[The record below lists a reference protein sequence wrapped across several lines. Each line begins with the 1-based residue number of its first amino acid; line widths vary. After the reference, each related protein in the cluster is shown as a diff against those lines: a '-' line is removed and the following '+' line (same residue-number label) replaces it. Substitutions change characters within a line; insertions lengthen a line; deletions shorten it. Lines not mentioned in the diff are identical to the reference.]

1 MTRPTFRSQLGM
13 DDPDLLLEMNQ
24 ALHSASLDEGEDE
37 VVIER
42 NAFEKDEIVEA
53 CRIDLDFLAAMAM
66 PDVYKY
72 GFSSTHK
79 VAWQILTGGILD
91 GSKKFLQLALGIPRG
106 HAKTTLI
113 KLFILWCIL
122 FTNRKFFL
130 VTCSIETHAINIIAD
145 VARMLQEPNII
156 SVFGDYRS
164 GLETDTKQLKKFNF
178 RERDIV
184 IFGIGAGGAVRGSNL
199 NNERPDVIIMDDIQ
213 TREDAQSPIISKD
226 LMDWMVGTL
235 MKSKSQTRCLFLFAG
250 NMFPTP
256 HSILKQLKTNS
267 TWIKFISGGILADG
281 KALWPEHR
289 PLPDLL
295 EELHN
300 DMAMGRAHIFF
311 AEVMNDTEVGI
322 NSQVDY
328 SRFPPWK
335 WCSYDVPQ
343 GKFIIID
350 PSQGK
355 GKDNDVI
362 MRCEVYDGVIGI
374 RAIIEEGFSPKNLIL
389 RALIEAIQS
398 GTYVIAIESM
408 AYQST
413 LLFWFE
419 EVCKDHGISGISFLP
434 IYTNTISKNSRIQKI
449 VQAMQAT
456 NELVLHPD
464 VRSLVQAQI
473 KDWNPLK
480 RDNVDDIL
488 DAASNAP
495 KVLADY
501 AMDIL
506 TPSNLMV
513 IETDRAKVQE
523 DNHAF

>member
-1 MTRPTFRSQLGM
+1 MTRPTFRKQLGI

-24 ALHSASLDEGEDE
+24 ALHIGAEDTDDE
-37 VVIER
+37 VTIER
-42 NAFEKDEIVEA
+42 NTFETSEIIEA
-53 CRIDLDFLAAMAM
+53 CRVDIDFLAAMAM
-66 PDVYKY
+66 PDVYRY

-79 VAWQILTGGILD
+79 VAWQILTSGEQD
-91 GSKKFLQLALGIPRG
+91 ASKKFLQLALGIPRG

-122 FTNRKFFL
+122 FTNRKFL
-130 VTCSIETHAINIIAD
+130 LITCAIELHASNIIAD
-145 VARMLQEPNII
+145 VCKMLEEPNIT

-164 GLETDTKQLKKFNF
+164 GRETDTKTLKKFFF

-184 IFGIGAGGAVRGSNL
+184 LFGIGAGGAVRGANL
-199 NNERPDVIIMDDIQ
+199 NNERPDLIVMDDIQ

-267 TWIKFISGGILADG
+267 TWIKFISGAILADG

-322 NSQVDY
+322 NSSVDY
-328 SRFPPWK
+328 SKFPPWS
-335 WCSYDVPQ
+335 WGSYDTPQ
-343 GKFIIID
+343 GKFLIID

-355 GKDNDVI
+355 GKDHDVI

-374 RAIIEEGFSPKNLIL
+374 RNVIEEGFSPKNLIL
-389 RALIEAIQS
+389 KALIEAIQNQV
-398 GTYVIAIESM
+398 YVIAIESM

-419 EVCKDHGISGISFLP
+419 EVCKEHGISGISFLP
-434 IYTNTISKNSRIQKI
+434 IYTNTVSKNSRIQKI
-449 VQAMQAT
+449 IQAMQSGT
-456 NELVLHPD
+456 EMVLHPD
-464 VRSLVQAQI
+464 IRSTVQAQI

-513 IETDRAKVQE
+513 IESDRAQVRE
-523 DNHAF
+523 DNHSF